1 MITHYVARRAHV
13 IEDHA
18 HNAADSAPRP
28 LCEGRLWLGSGWI
41 CHPWVC
47 EPQDGRRVPDV
58 LALALKSVPGPSRD
72 GQALGDVV
80 SRLVVARHGRRG
92 GPGEIVVQHL
102 PEWPGRVQPRV
113 LQRLVETGD
122 RPAVHFR

>member
-1 MITHYVARRAHV
+1 MITGRLGCALLPRTARRV
-13 IEDHA
+13 
-18 HNAADSAPRP
+18 
-28 LCEGRLWLGSGWI
+28 LFVQGRLWLGSGWI

-47 EPQDGRRVPDV
+47 ELQDGRRVPDV

-102 PEWPGRVQPRV
+102 PEWPGR
-113 LQRLVETGD
+113 
-122 RPAVHFR
+122 A